1 MSEAINI
8 VSGNVMRKAKNRVD
22 TYKDE
27 IKNIIDSTEQIYK
40 KEYDNMI
47 NGFINEEKRS
57 KQKKAD
63 LKTMRE
69 KFWKFKEIQEH
80 NMTTQKEFSIKQHK
94 VLEKQINLKEE
105 ETKRRRLDYLQN
117 KSEKYQSM
125 KKKMEEARQMSL
137 VKIKEQRE
145 NFEIKR
151 LNFDTKID
159 TKSKSNLIN
168 LFSY

>member
-1 MSEAINI
+1 MTETISI
-8 VSGNVMRKAKNRVD
+8 VNGNGSRKIKDRVD
-22 TYKDE
+22 TYKEE
-27 IKNIIDSTEQIYK
+27 IKNIIDSTEQMYK
-40 KEYDNMI
+40 TEYDNMI
-47 NGFINEEKRS
+47 KGFINEEKRS

-94 VLEKQINLKEE
+94 VLEKQLNLKEE

-137 VKIKEQRE
+137 IKIKEQRE
-145 NFEIKR
+145 NFEIR
-151 LNFDTKID
+151 RQNFDSKIN
-159 TKSKSNLIN
+159 TKSK
-168 LFSY
+168 